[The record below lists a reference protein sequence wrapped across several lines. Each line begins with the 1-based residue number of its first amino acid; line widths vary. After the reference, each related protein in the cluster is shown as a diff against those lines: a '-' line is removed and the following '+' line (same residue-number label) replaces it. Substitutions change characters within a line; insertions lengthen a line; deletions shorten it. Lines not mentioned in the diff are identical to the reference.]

1 MFALADINSFYASC
15 EKVFRPDLRN
25 EPVIVLSNN
34 DGCVIARSP
43 EAKALGIRMGQPW
56 FQVRQMRLEKKI
68 HVFSSNYALY
78 HSMSQ
83 RVMAVLES
91 LSPAVE
97 PYSIDE
103 MFIDLRGINHCI
115 SPEFFGHQLREQV
128 KSWTGLTM
136 GVGIAPTKTLAKSA
150 QWATKQWPQFSGV
163 VALTAENRNRILKL
177 LGLQPVG
184 EVWGVG
190 HRLTEKLNA
199 LGINTALQLA
209 QANTAFIRKNFSVIL
224 ERTVRE
230 LNGESCISLEEAPPA
245 KQQIVC
251 SRSFGERITDKDA
264 MHQAVVQYAERAA
277 EKLRGERQYCRQVTT
292 FVRTSPFA
300 VKEPCYS
307 NAAVEKLPLPTQD
320 SRDIIAAACRALN
333 HVWREGYRYM
343 KAGVMLADFTPS
355 GIAQPGLFDE
365 IQPRKNSEKLMKT
378 LDELNQSGKGKVVC
392 GRGTAPEWQM
402 KREMLSQCYTTK
414 WRDIPRRAGLVQSSP
429 NIFSAFLLVWSSPSF
444 LDRLCSVRGVL
455 QSTDVWRPDC
465 FSSNSSNFFSTEKAP
480 GITLEITLLISSRVV
495 FSVSNSDI
503 SKGRRLSIAAN
514 AAPVTNIAR
523 MKRPRS
529 FSFSFAMSSSAILS
543 PVRSS
548 GKSSNEQR
556 LDLFSS
562 LISHTTF
569 HFYHSHD

>member
-1 MFALADINSFYASC
+1 
-15 EKVFRPDLRN
+15 LRN

-115 SPEFFGHQLREQV
+115 SPEVFGHQLREQV

-163 VALTAENRNRILKL
+163 VALTAENRNRTLKL

-190 HRLTEKLNA
+190 RRLTEKLNA

-230 LNGESCISLEEAPPA
+230 LNGESCISLEE
-245 KQQIVC
+245 
-251 SRSFGERITDKDA
+251 
-264 MHQAVVQYAERAA
+264 
-277 EKLRGERQYCRQVTT
+277 
-292 FVRTSPFA
+292 
-300 VKEPCYS
+300 
-307 NAAVEKLPLPTQD
+307 LPLPTQD

-378 LDELNQSGKGKVVC
+378 LDELNQSGKGKVWFA

-402 KREMLSQCYTTK
+402 KREMLSPSYTTQ
-414 WRDIPRRAGLVQSSP
+414 WTEIPIA
-429 NIFSAFLLVWSSPSF
+429 SF
-444 LDRLCSVRGVL
+444 
-455 QSTDVWRPDC
+455 
-465 FSSNSSNFFSTEKAP
+465 
-480 GITLEITLLISSRVV
+480 
-495 FSVSNSDI
+495 
-503 SKGRRLSIAAN
+503 
-514 AAPVTNIAR
+514 
-523 MKRPRS
+523 
-529 FSFSFAMSSSAILS
+529 
-543 PVRSS
+543 
-548 GKSSNEQR
+548 
-556 LDLFSS
+556 
-562 LISHTTF
+562 
-569 HFYHSHD
+569 